1 MMNFGALGPQQEL
14 IQVLENMTQEIVGA
28 RVRMRALLE
37 LLEKKGILAP
47 GEFDDLAAQ
56 TWERDYDDLAEEL
69 WQLPEPDPAEV
80 ASFEEALRRFE
91 QERQVDQEQ
100 KAPE

>member
-1 MMNFGALGPQQEL
+1 MMNFGPLGPQQEL
-14 IQVLENMTQEIVGA
+14 LQVLENMTQEIVGA

-37 LLEKKGILAP
+37 LLESKGILAP

-56 TWERDYDDLAEEL
+56 LWERDYEELAADL

-91 QERQVDQEQ
+91 QEAQQDQED